1 MKSFEFIIRNARV
14 ISGKGRRTR
23 LVDIGVADGKIGFV
37 AKSNGNNKIRTSH
50 AEIDLSGRIV
60 FPGLIDSHIHLFA
73 VAENASFVDL
83 YGSRSVNEML
93 QRIREYIKIH
103 EDLGEKENRKSWV
116 LGRGWEQ
123 DKLAERRFP
132 TRFDLDKVVTSR
144 PAMMV
149 RVCGHVAVLNT
160 VALDLLL
167 SRLDSKSLDKILIE
181 EDKSG
186 QRTGI
191 IRERALEEAWKLVP
205 DPSISKL
212 VDQFL
217 YSQKL
222 CLENGIVGVTCIL
235 SENWKKELK
244 AIRRVSESGRLRI
257 RVCLLLP
264 ISALEEVESGILDSD
279 EFAISEND
287 GYAVHGFKLFADGS
301 LGARTAALNEDY
313 SDDPGNSGILNYA
326 DSEIIDYARRIKKL
340 RRYILATHAIGD
352 RALDQ
357 ALRCYAKAGVTKKDK
372 FRIEH
377 CSVLDHKSK
386 SKLSLVVSSVQPGF
400 EISDYWIAQ
409 RLGRA
414 RSKRAYP
421 FRTIFENSTM
431 ISGSDAPA
439 DSINPLRSFY
449 AATHNKIPSQRLSLN
464 EILRSYTETPS
475 KCCSLLRSV
484 GSIARGKDCDI
495 TVSNE
500 THLPK
505 IFKSNIF
512 ETFVRGIPTLT
523 ALRDKR

>member
-60 FPGLIDSHIHLFA
+60 FPGLIDSHIHLFAVAEKMNMTINESWKNDPTTQVDLGVRSANFIDSHIHLFA

-149 RVCGHVAVLNT
+149 RVCGHVAVLNS

-186 QRTGI
+186 ERTGI

-235 SENWKKELK
+235 SENWRRELK

-264 ISALEEVESGILDSD
+264 ISALEEVEGGILDSD

-352 RALDQ
+352 
-357 ALRCYAKAGVTKKDK
+357 
-372 FRIEH
+372 
-377 CSVLDHKSK
+377 
-386 SKLSLVVSSVQPGF
+386 
-400 EISDYWIAQ
+400 
-409 RLGRA
+409 
-414 RSKRAYP
+414 
-421 FRTIFENSTM
+421 
-431 ISGSDAPA
+431 
-439 DSINPLRSFY
+439 
-449 AATHNKIPSQRLSLN
+449 
-464 EILRSYTETPS
+464 
-475 KCCSLLRSV
+475 
-484 GSIARGKDCDI
+484 
-495 TVSNE
+495 
-500 THLPK
+500 
-505 IFKSNIF
+505 
-512 ETFVRGIPTLT
+512 
-523 ALRDKR
+523 